1 MVHDDRSLR
10 VRGTGPLP
18 VEAASPVLVERG
30 TTAQP
35 PPSGFWL
42 GMSVRKSSPQTV
54 RPSCGTWG
62 GGGRGTGGRITQ
74 FKQHRFIVMLCRQ
87 VLTLLDNF
95 VAHLGVR
102 FQGDVRRGGCHQNYQ
117 QNGGS
122 LVGLEAERGRVYQ
135 ERL

>member
-1 MVHDDRSLR
+1 M
-10 VRGTGPLP
+10 P

-30 TTAQP
+30 TTGQL
-35 PPSGFWL
+35 PPSGFWW
-42 GMSVRKSSPQTV
+42 GMSGRRSSPQTV

-62 GGGRGTGGRITQ
+62 GGAGGRITQ
-74 FKQHRFIVMLCRQ
+74 FKQHCFIVMVCRQ
-87 VLTLLDNF
+87 VLTLLNNF
-95 VAHLGVR
+95 AARLGVR
-102 FQGDVRRGGCHQNYQ
+102 IQGDMRHGGCHQNYQ

>member
-1 MVHDDRSLR
+1 M
-10 VRGTGPLP
+10 
-18 VEAASPVLVERG
+18 LVERG

-35 PPSGFWL
+35 PPSGFWW
-42 GMSVRKSSPQTV
+42 GMSGRKSSLQTV
-54 RPSCGTWG
+54 RLSCGTWG
-62 GGGRGTGGRITQ
+62 RGAGERITQ

-102 FQGDVRRGGCHQNYQ
+102 FQGDVRCGGCHQNYQ

-122 LVGLEAERGRVYQ
+122 LVGLEAERDRVYE
-135 ERL
+135 ER